1 MSEASSNPQSR
12 PSHSTQR
19 RDRSRRSGAAQGA
32 VDEAIHR
39 RLWSSP
45 ELAAHL
51 CTTVRHVRRLV
62 DEKRI
67 PYIKVGHF
75 VRFDPNEIDAWVDNQ
90 RVGQA
95 DPGRY

>member
-1 MSEASSNPQSR
+1 MPEPA
-12 PSHSTQR
+12 TT
-19 RDRSRRSGAAQGA
+19 RSRTSYSTARRATSGRSMRQEGESGQIA
-32 VDEAIHR
+32 R
-39 RLWSSP
+39 RPLWSSP

-75 VRFDPNEIDAWVDNQ
+75 VRFDPTEIDAWIDAQ
-90 RVGQA
+90 RVAQTGLV
-95 DPGRY
+95 DS

>member
-1 MSEASSNPQSR
+1 MPEAASNTQSR
-12 PSHSTQR
+12 TSNSTPR
-19 RDRSRRSGAAQGA
+19 RGHNGSSGTAEGAAN
-32 VDEAIHR
+32 EPIHR

-45 ELAAHL
+45 EVAAHL

-75 VRFDPNEIDAWVDNQ
+75 VRFDPREIDDWIDSQ
-90 RVGQA
+90 RVAQVDLA
-95 DPGRY
+95 

>member
-1 MSEASSNPQSR
+1 MPDAATNPRSQTSNSGPR
-12 PSHSTQR
+12 
-19 RDRSRRSGAAQGA
+19 RSRTAAAAVSGHAQEPGTPP
-32 VDEAIHR
+32 

-45 ELAAHL
+45 EVAAHL

-75 VRFDPNEIDAWVDNQ
+75 VRFDPREVENWIDSQ
-90 RVGQA
+90 RVAQS
-95 DPGRY
+95 DLI

>member
-1 MSEASSNPQSR
+1 MPEPATTRSR
-12 PSHSTQR
+12 TSHSTAR
-19 RDRSRRSGAAQGA
+19 RTTGSRFMLHDGDSGQI
-32 VDEAIHR
+32 VR
-39 RLWSSP
+39 RPLWSSP

-75 VRFDPNEIDAWVDNQ
+75 VRFDPTEIDAWIDSQ
-90 RVGQA
+90 RVAQM
-95 DPGRY
+95 DLLD

>member
-1 MSEASSNPQSR
+1 MPEAASNTQSR
-12 PSHSTQR
+12 TSHSTQR
-19 RDRSRRSGAAQGA
+19 RGRSARSGTAEGA
-32 VDEAIHR
+32 EDEAIHR

-45 ELAAHL
+45 EVAAHL

-75 VRFDPNEIDAWVDNQ
+75 VRFDPREIDEWIDSQ
-90 RVGQA
+90 RVAQVDLA
-95 DPGRY
+95 

>member
-1 MSEASSNPQSR
+1 MPEAASNTQSR
-12 PSHSTQR
+12 TSNSTQR
-19 RDRSRRSGAAQGA
+19 RGRRTAEGAA
-32 VDEAIHR
+32 DEAMHR

-75 VRFDPNEIDAWVDNQ
+75 VRFDPREIDEWIDRQ
-90 RVGQA
+90 RVAQVDLA
-95 DPGRY
+95 